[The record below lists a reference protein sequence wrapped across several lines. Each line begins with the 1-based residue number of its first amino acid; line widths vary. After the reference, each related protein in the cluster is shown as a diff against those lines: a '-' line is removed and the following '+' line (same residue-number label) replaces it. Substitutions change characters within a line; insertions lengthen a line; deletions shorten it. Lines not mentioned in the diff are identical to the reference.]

1 MNYLL
6 NLKTTIS
13 AFFVMVALLGEAE
26 AAQAAMRAATVR
38 KVTAFSLQA
47 EEAANKGDLEGT
59 KAALAQVESFYNSPY
74 PVPKAAVAS
83 PEVQQILQ
91 RTIQAVAEVHLKAA
105 EEAQARGERE
115 NAKSSLKQMED
126 AIQNLPAFM
135 TAPVTLPEHIQR
147 KAESLTHVLYPKP
160 GSSPVYEEDKPLDL
174 TNKPDNC
181 APLKAMGCIHMEG
194 RCAKEHL
201 TQEGKRICL
210 EYEHKYKC
218 PVTTSYSQRGIKGLP
233 EGYCL
238 NGDCLKTTRS
248 SNNNMLDAL
257 SKLEALKQIQKHK
270 SGEPITIF
278 KGEDGACTTNFG
290 GAFKDCC
297 NGMDGFGLSLKLG
310 TACTAEE
317 EKLAAARSRG
327 KCVFVGSF
335 KKNKPL
341 DMNFSKQYVYC
352 CFPTKLSRVFQEQGR
367 RQLGISWGDAE
378 NPNCRG
384 LSVEE
389 LQRIDMGR
397 INFSEVFAEI
407 AQDIAKSTQHLKQ
420 FMTDKQKAFAQENAA
435 NQQKKKQEDRF
446 VKSKQGTQAMG
457 QHPNKPE
464 QETEIVY

>member
-1 MNYLL
+1 MSHLL
-6 NLKTTIS
+6 NLKTIIS
-13 AFFVMVALLGEAE
+13 AFIVMLTLWGEAE
-26 AAQAAMRAATVR
+26 AAQQAVRRAMVL
-38 KVTAFSLQA
+38 SSQA
-47 EEAANKGDLEGT
+47 EEAAKRGDLQGT
-59 KAALAQVESFYNSPY
+59 KAALAQIESWYNVPSRI
-74 PVPKAAVAS
+74 PKAFLGR
-83 PEVQQILQ
+83 PEVQQSLG
-91 RTIQAVAEVHLKAA
+91 RTMQSIAVIHLKAA
-105 EEAQARGERE
+105 EEAQAKGDVEK
-115 NAKSSLKQMED
+115 AKSSLKQMEET
-126 AIQNLPAFM
+126 IQNRPAFIA
-135 TAPVTLPEHIQR
+135 APVTLPEHIQR

-160 GSSPVYEEDKPLDL
+160 GSSPESSSVYAEDKPLDL
-174 TNKPDNC
+174 SNKPDNC
-181 APLKAMGCIHMEG
+181 EPLKAMGCVHMEG
-194 RCAKEHL
+194 RCVKEHL

-233 EGYCL
+233 KGYCL

-278 KGEDGACTTNFG
+278 KGENGACTTNFG

-297 NGMDGFGLSLKLG
+297 GGMDGFGLSLKLG
-310 TACTAEE
+310 TPCSGEE
-317 EKLAAARSRG
+317 QKLAAARSRG

-367 RQLGISWGDAE
+367 RQLGVSWGDAE
-378 NPNCRG
+378 HPDCRG
-384 LSVEE
+384 LTVEE
-389 LQRIDMGR
+389 LQRIDMSR

-420 FMTDKQKAFAQENAA
+420 FMTGKQKAFAQENAA

-457 QHPNKPE
+457 HPTNKPE
-464 QETEIVY
+464 QATEIVY